1 MTIDLK
7 PTVSSFGTGNIEE
20 NVSDPLKPTISTF
33 GVAEKAE
40 DEGTGIILSGVRGA
54 VEGLSSIPK
63 LFALGVDASLDTD
76 YFKEATEITNNI
88 KNFIADEPTSTGGKI
103 SEGLTSFLTVGGPL
117 IWGVSKAHRVAN
129 FGRNAVTPP
138 TSKYMKAMVAL
149 GDSKAGKVL
158 FKGNTNFSRR
168 AKLAGTTTLSGA
180 FTEFLVK
187 QDGTATL
194 SDTFGVLPD
203 ALETEDTSNLNG
215 RDKAFAVFRNKFR
228 SGTEAAAIGTIFEA
242 AFPVVGATVKTAAKL
257 PGVSPIARGISK
269 GFNFLASKLI
279 LRCLI

>member
-1 MTIDLK
+1 MAVDLK
-7 PTVSSFGTGNIEE
+7 PTIIDFDQE
-20 NVSDPLKPTISTF
+20 TISSDLVPKEIDF
-33 GVAEKAE
+33 GVQEKEE
-40 DEGTGIILSGVRGA
+40 DEGTGLILSGVRGA

-76 YFKEATEITNNI
+76 YFKEATEITDNI

-158 FKGNTNFSRR
+158 FKKS
-168 AKLAGTTTLSGA
+168 
-180 FTEFLVK
+180 
-187 QDGTATL
+187 
-194 SDTFGVLPD
+194 
-203 ALETEDTSNLNG
+203 
-215 RDKAFAVFRNKFR
+215 
-228 SGTEAAAIGTIFEA
+228 
-242 AFPVVGATVKTAAKL
+242 
-257 PGVSPIARGISK
+257 
-269 GFNFLASKLI
+269 
-279 LRCLI
+279 